1 MKTASEAGGWPMRKE
16 APAPQLDDTASGQE
30 RDSWSPTSQETDSGN
45 HDQKKQEETSP
56 PPARD
61 SRAEK
66 RDGEFFLKKPG
77 KGRNGPRKPSCSA
90 PRRSASPMEAPSDDH
105 TEDPE
110 PQDHTEDPEPQGQ
123 ANPKRVRSAFDE
135 AFEALVDKKVA
146 QEVEKRLKG
155 LTQAAAPADN
165 ISEQLAQSAITEN
178 WELSWQLLKKG
189 ADPSWTDVGGVS
201 FLHRAAWRCK
211 AGLAAAVV
219 KMNPGLASQT
229 THASRAPGLWTPLMF
244 FMEAPFPRTPGT
256 TCFGQTE
263 RRQWEED
270 STALIILLVE
280 KMSDTAL
287 GQGNTMKNNVLH
299 IGASKGNTFA
309 LELVCRAVLDRE
321 GGEQLLR
328 RMQRHM

>member
-30 RDSWSPTSQETDSGN
+30 TDSWSPTSQETDSGN
-45 HDQKKQEETSP
+45 HEQEETSP

-66 RDGEFFLKKPG
+66 RDGEFPVLRAFLKKPG

-110 PQDHTEDPEPQGQ
+110 PQGQ

-135 AFEALVDKKVA
+135 AFEALVDMKVA

-165 ISEQLAQSAITEN
+165 ISEKLAQSAITEN

-201 FLHRAAWRCK
+201 FLHRAARRCK

>member
-1 MKTASEAGGWPMRKE
+1 
-16 APAPQLDDTASGQE
+16 
-30 RDSWSPTSQETDSGN
+30 
-45 HDQKKQEETSP
+45 
-56 PPARD
+56 
-61 SRAEK
+61 
-66 RDGEFFLKKPG
+66 
-77 KGRNGPRKPSCSA
+77 
-90 PRRSASPMEAPSDDH
+90 MEAPSDDH

-123 ANPKRVRSAFDE
+123 ANPKRVRSVFE

-165 ISEQLAQSAITEN
+165 ISEKLAQSAITEN

-189 ADPSWTDVGGVS
+189 ADPSWTDIGGVS
-201 FLHRAAWRCK
+201 FLHRAARRCK

-309 LELVCRAVLDRE
+309 LELVCRAVLFRE

>member
-90 PRRSASPMEAPSDDH
+90 ARPPSASPMEAPSDDH

-110 PQDHTEDPEPQGQ
+110 PQGQ
-123 ANPKRVRSAFDE
+123 ANPKRVRSVFE
-135 AFEALVDKKVA
+135 AFEAVVDKKVA

-201 FLHRAAWRCK
+201 FLHRAARRCK

-309 LELVCRAVLDRE
+309 LEHVCRAVLDRE